1 MVFRI
6 GDCFWDTTIPISAG
20 LISAPKGMKRVLQE
34 RGLWRIGLL
43 KQCGTDECVQ
53 GRDCCCLRILEAQID
68 FKSEKSESLP
78 ELEIT
83 KRVHEVIFYPRFQ
96 CELYYMKFFWAAV
109 KRYTRE
115 NCSYSFS
122 KLEETIWEG
131 LESVSLKTIRRFA
144 NRSRRWVQ
152 AYADGLTK
160 EQKVFADKQY
170 RSHRREYKSSL
181 V

>member
-1 MVFRI
+1 MIIEYRFIKAMRVAKKKKDGRQRE
-6 GDCFWDTTIPISAG
+6 TEE
-20 LISAPKGMKRVLQE
+20 KRDL
-34 RGLWRIGLL
+34 RR
-43 KQCGTDECVQ
+43 TDESVQ
-53 GRDCCCLRILEAQID
+53 GRDCCCLRILVAQTD
-68 FKSEKSESLP
+68 FKSEKSLL

-83 KRVHEVIFYPRFQ
+83 KRGHEVIFYAKFH
-96 CELYYMKFFWAAV
+96 CELNYSECFQAAV

-122 KLEETIWEG
+122 ELEETIWEG
-131 LESVSLKTIRRFA
+131 LESVSLKIIRRFA

-152 AYADGLTK
+152 AYADWLTK
-160 EQKVFADKQY
+160 EQKEFADKQY